1 MKKRQILSGGFHIR
15 PLLKGKSPKKRD
27 REVTSIRK
35 NSKSKDKWFR
45 PEIQRWLILLALS
58 LIISILLFPNILRKP
73 PKYDLGDIAERDI
86 KASHNF
92 LIEKKELTE
101 KRRQEAV
108 KDVLSVYDFDITAS
122 DLIPRLK
129 QAFSEARE
137 YYPYYAQAEDIA
149 FWEFYNISQKTYKDS
164 SEDEGLLRDRFFKI
178 LEIATDEDMF
188 KKLTANGFSQKL
200 EMEVIQ
206 LASPLFKAGIVGNR
220 TMLMDQKEKG
230 IVLHDILTQK
240 EISLTDL
247 KRFYDI
253 EGARN
258 FLKNQNSILEKKL
271 TSPELAELSVRL
283 AVSLIKPNVTF
294 NQRETERRKDIA
306 RKTIKP
312 FYFKIKKGE
321 MLVREGERI
330 EPDHLLKL
338 SGEASSLGQADM
350 LTRAPATAILLG
362 LFFAAVYLVGL
373 INVKSFSGHG
383 RDLLFNAIIL
393 LMIFTSVLAY
403 NFVAEDIARGFNF
416 LTSRTLLF
424 AMPVACGAMLIAI
437 FQGIGTAVAFSLIIS
452 VLVSLVIDGRVE
464 FFVYFFIS
472 SLVAAYGVRDFKE
485 RGVLIKTGLK
495 VGLIN
500 IILSLSIEMI
510 YGTFNT
516 TEAIVASA
524 AGFIGGMLVGVIS
537 TGIIP
542 LIEMSFGFTTDIK
555 LLELANLDQ
564 PLLRELMVQAPG
576 TYHHSVI
583 VSNMVEATA
592 KSIHANPLLA
602 KVSAYYHD
610 IGKMRKPLYFI
621 ENQRVGENRHE
632 KLAPSMSSLVLISH
646 VKDGVELAK
655 KYKLGKEIIDII
667 QQHHGTSLISYF
679 YQKAKEQI
687 AKKGGKAT
695 EIKEENFRYPGQ
707 KPQTKEAGLVML
719 ADMVEA
725 ASRSLV
731 DPNPARIQGIV
742 QKIINKVF
750 SDGQLDECE
759 LTLKDLHEI
768 AKSFN
773 KTLSGIFHQRVE
785 YPEVISKIPKKTGNG
800 DTNQITKEDT
810 RVKKSEDRSIDEE
823 SLKRL
828 GLS

>member
-1 MKKRQILSGGFHIR
+1 MGKN
-15 PLLKGKSPKKRD
+15 LKLKA
-27 REVTSIRK
+27 
-35 NSKSKDKWFR
+35 NKWFR
-45 PEIQRWLILLALS
+45 PELQKWLTLIALS
-58 LIISILLFPNILRKP
+58 LIISIMLFPNILRRQTV
-73 PKYDLGDIAERDI
+73 YNLGDVAERDI
-86 KASHNF
+86 KASHDF
-92 LIEKKELTE
+92 LIEKKGLTE
-101 KRRQEAV
+101 ERRQEAV
-108 KDVLSVYDFDITAS
+108 KNVPSVYDFDITAS

-129 QAFSEARE
+129 EAFSEARE

-149 FWEFYNISQKTYKDS
+149 FWEFFNISEKIPKDS
-164 SEDEGLLRDRFFKI
+164 SEDKGLLKDRFFEI
-178 LEIATDEDMF
+178 LEIPPDEDIF
-188 KKLTANGFSQKL
+188 QKFTQNGFSSQL
-200 EMEVIQ
+200 EEEIIQ
-206 LASPLFKAGIVGNR
+206 LVTPLFKKGIVGNR
-220 TMLMDQKEKG
+220 ITLMDQAEKG
-230 IVLHDILTQK
+230 IILHDILTHR
-240 EISLTDL
+240 ETLVIDL

-253 EGARN
+253 EEAKH
-258 FLKNQNSILEKKL
+258 FLENQRSILKQRL
-271 TSPELAELSVRL
+271 TSTELADLSIKM
-283 AVSLIKPNVTF
+283 AVSLIKPNLTF
-294 NQRETERRKDIA
+294 NKRETELRKDLA
-306 RKTIKP
+306 RKAVKP

-338 SGEASSLGQADM
+338 SGETTSFGQADI
-350 LTRAPATAILLG
+350 LRRAPATAILIG
-362 LFFAAVYLVGL
+362 LLFAAVYLVGL
-373 INVKSFSGHG
+373 MNVKSFRGDG
-383 RDLLFNAIIL
+383 KDLLFNSVIL
-393 LMIFTSVLAY
+393 LTMFTSVLAY
-403 NFVAEDIARGFNF
+403 NFVAEEIARGFHF
-416 LTSRTLLF
+416 FTSKTLLF

-437 FQGIGTAVAFSLIIS
+437 FQGIGMAFAFSLVIS
-452 VLVSLVIDGRVE
+452 VLASLIIGGRLE
-464 FFVYFFIS
+464 FFIYFFIS
-472 SLVAAYGVRDFKE
+472 SLVAAYGVRDCKE

-500 IILSLSIEMI
+500 IVLSLSIEMI
-510 YGTFNT
+510 YGSINT
-516 TEAIVASA
+516 MEALSASA

-542 LIEMSFGFTTDIK
+542 LIEMLFGFTTDIK

-564 PLLRELMVQAPG
+564 PLLRELMVQTPG

-592 KSIHANPLLA
+592 KAIQANPLLA

-610 IGKMRKPLYFI
+610 IGKIKKPLYFI
-621 ENQRVGENRHE
+621 ENQRAGENRHE

-655 KYKLGKEIIDII
+655 KHKLGREIIDII
-667 QQHHGTSLISYF
+667 HQHHGTSLISYF
-679 YQKAKEQI
+679 YQKAKEQMV
-687 AKKGGKAT
+687 KKGGKST
-695 EIKEENFRYPGQ
+695 QVKEENFRYPGQ

-785 YPEVISKIPKKTGNG
+785 YPEVMTKIPKKAVNG
-800 DTNQITKEDT
+800 DTDQITTEDT
-810 RVKKSEDRSIDEE
+810 RVKKSEDRPIDEE
-823 SLKRL
+823 GLKRL
-828 GLS
+828 GM

>member
-1 MKKRQILSGGFHIR
+1 MEKRNLITDLFHIR
-15 PLLKGKSPKKRD
+15 TLIKGKSPKKGD
-27 REVTSIRK
+27 REAI
-35 NSKSKDKWFR
+35 SKGKKFRLGAQWFR
-45 PEIQRWLILLALS
+45 PEIQKWLTLIALS
-58 LIISILLFPNILRKP
+58 LIISILLFPNILRRP
-73 PKYDLGDIAERDI
+73 PDYNLGDVAERDI
-86 KASHNF
+86 KASRDF
-92 LIEKKELTE
+92 LIEKKALTE
-101 KRRQEAV
+101 DRRQETV
-108 KDVLSVYDFDITAS
+108 KSVLSVYDFDITAS

-129 QAFSEARE
+129 EAFSGVRG

-149 FWEFYNISQKTYKDS
+149 LWEFFNIGEKIAKDS
-164 SEDEGLLRDRFFKI
+164 SEEEGLLRDRFFKI
-178 LEIATDEDMF
+178 LEIPIDEDMF
-188 KKLTANGFSQKL
+188 QKFTANGFSSQL
-200 EMEVIQ
+200 EEEIIQ
-206 LASPLFKAGIVGNR
+206 LVTPLFKEGIVGNR
-220 TMLMDQKEKG
+220 IMLMDQIEKG
-230 IVLHDILTQK
+230 IILHDILTQK
-240 EISLTDL
+240 EISVTDL

-253 EGARN
+253 ERARN
-258 FLKNQNSILEKKL
+258 FLENQRSILEKRL
-271 TSPELAELSVRL
+271 TSPELAELSIRM
-283 AVSLIKPNVTF
+283 AVTLIKPNLTF
-294 NQRETERRKDIA
+294 NKRETELRKDLA
-306 RKTIKP
+306 RKEVKP

-330 EPDHLLKL
+330 EPAHLLKL
-338 SGEASSLGQADM
+338 SGEASSFGQADI
-350 LTRAPATAILLG
+350 LGRAPATAILIG
-362 LFFAAVYLVGL
+362 LLFAAVYLVGL
-373 INVKSFSGHG
+373 MDVKSFRGDG
-383 RDLLFNAIIL
+383 RDLLFNSIIL
-393 LMIFTSVLAY
+393 LMMFTAVLVY
-403 NFVAEDIARGFNF
+403 NFVAEDIARGFHF
-416 LTSRTLLF
+416 FTSRTLLF

-437 FQGIGTAVAFSLIIS
+437 FQGIGMAITFSLVIS
-452 VLVSLVIDGRVE
+452 VLASLIIDGRVE
-464 FFVYFFIS
+464 FFIYFFIS
-472 SLVAAYGVRDFKE
+472 SLVAAYGVRDCKE
-485 RGVLIKTGLK
+485 RGILIKTGLK

-500 IILSLSIEMI
+500 IVLSLSIEMI

-516 TEAIVASA
+516 TEAIIASA

-555 LLELANLDQ
+555 RLELANLDQ
-564 PLLRELMVQAPG
+564 PLLRELMVQTPG

-592 KSIHANPLLA
+592 KAIQANPLLA

-610 IGKMRKPLYFI
+610 IGKIRKPLYFI
-621 ENQRVGENRHE
+621 ENQRAGVNRHE

-655 KYKLGKEIIDII
+655 KHKLGREIIDII

-679 YQKAKEQI
+679 YQKAKEQMVNKG
-687 AKKGGKAT
+687 AKST
-695 EIKEENFRYPGQ
+695 QIKEEDFRYPGQ

-759 LTLKDLHEI
+759 LTLKNLHEI

-785 YPEVISKIPKKTGNG
+785 YPEVISRIPKKAVNG
-800 DTNQITKEDT
+800 DTDQLTKEDT
-810 RVKKSEDRSIDEE
+810 RVKKSEDKPIDEE
-823 SLKRL
+823 GLKRL
-828 GLS
+828 GL

>member
-1 MKKRQILSGGFHIR
+1 MEKRNLLTDRFHIR
-15 PLLKGKSPKKRD
+15 TLIRGKSPKKGD
-27 REVTSIRK
+27 REALSMGK
-35 NSKSKDKWFR
+35 NLKLKANKWFR
-45 PEIQRWLILLALS
+45 PELQKWLTLIALS
-58 LIISILLFPNILRKP
+58 LIISIMLFPNILRRQTV
-73 PKYDLGDIAERDI
+73 YNLGDVAERDI
-86 KASHNF
+86 KASHDF
-92 LIEKKELTE
+92 LIEKKGLTE
-101 KRRQEAV
+101 ERRQEAV
-108 KDVLSVYDFDITAS
+108 KNVPSVYDFDITAS

-129 QAFSEARE
+129 EAFSEARE

-149 FWEFYNISQKTYKDS
+149 FWEFFNISEKIPKDS
-164 SEDEGLLRDRFFKI
+164 SEDKGLLKDRFFEI
-178 LEIATDEDMF
+178 LEIPPDEDIF
-188 KKLTANGFSQKL
+188 QKFTQNGFSSQL
-200 EMEVIQ
+200 EEEIIQ
-206 LASPLFKAGIVGNR
+206 LVTPLFKKGIVGNR
-220 TMLMDQKEKG
+220 ITLMDQAEKG
-230 IVLHDILTQK
+230 IILHDILTHR
-240 EISLTDL
+240 ETLVIDL

-253 EGARN
+253 EEAKH
-258 FLKNQNSILEKKL
+258 FLENQRSILKQRL
-271 TSPELAELSVRL
+271 TSTELADLSIKM
-283 AVSLIKPNVTF
+283 AVSLIKPNLTF
-294 NQRETERRKDIA
+294 NKRETELRKDLA
-306 RKTIKP
+306 RKAVKP

-338 SGEASSLGQADM
+338 SGETTSFGQADI
-350 LTRAPATAILLG
+350 LRRAPATAILIG
-362 LFFAAVYLVGL
+362 LLFAAVYLVGL
-373 INVKSFSGHG
+373 MNVKSFRGDG
-383 RDLLFNAIIL
+383 KDLLFNSVIL
-393 LMIFTSVLAY
+393 LTMFTSVLAY
-403 NFVAEDIARGFNF
+403 NFVAEEIARGFHF
-416 LTSRTLLF
+416 FTSKTLLF

-437 FQGIGTAVAFSLIIS
+437 FQGIGMAFAFSLVIS
-452 VLVSLVIDGRVE
+452 VLASLIIGGRLE
-464 FFVYFFIS
+464 FFIYFFIS
-472 SLVAAYGVRDFKE
+472 SLVAAYGVRDCKE

-500 IILSLSIEMI
+500 IVLSLSIEMI
-510 YGTFNT
+510 YGSINT
-516 TEAIVASA
+516 MEALSASA

-542 LIEMSFGFTTDIK
+542 LIEMLFGFTTDIK

-564 PLLRELMVQAPG
+564 PLLRELMVQTPG

-592 KSIHANPLLA
+592 KAIQANPLLA

-610 IGKMRKPLYFI
+610 IGKIKKPLYFI
-621 ENQRVGENRHE
+621 ENQRAGENRHE

-655 KYKLGKEIIDII
+655 KHKLGREIIDII
-667 QQHHGTSLISYF
+667 HQHHGTSLISYF
-679 YQKAKEQI
+679 YQKAKEQMV
-687 AKKGGKAT
+687 KKGGKST
-695 EIKEENFRYPGQ
+695 QVKEENFRYPGQ

-785 YPEVISKIPKKTGNG
+785 YPEVMTKIPKKAVNG
-800 DTNQITKEDT
+800 DTDQITTEDT
-810 RVKKSEDRSIDEE
+810 RVKKSEDRPIDEE
-823 SLKRL
+823 GLKRL
-828 GLS
+828 GM